1 MKSLISFLFILISV
15 QAYSQTEYTF
25 GDDMMDFVKKDAY
38 KLSYDQLTPDFTG
51 RSLNGFQITLDKARD
66 NANKTYVVLSD
77 ASNQL
82 NKNITLINVL
92 KNSLSNPNSTLSV
105 SQIAE
110 LASAVSFT
118 KELCFKLIQ
127 QQEMTKVS
135 IQNLKSLDKTL
146 DWVSFKNLQLDK
158 VPYFFIMNSIGGTKP
173 DFQMSISLSVSQTE
187 GGQENENSA
196 NMGFFLF
203 DLYRSYVDDKN
214 YKKQAKKY
222 QEALN
227 LLPSKLPADTTCF
240 RIYKTTFES
249 VKKLYQEEHN
259 NLKSHVDSLDQNIN
273 SAYIALQNYKEFFET
288 SLLDDRVKSGFK
300 SLNLNSFSPESS
312 YYISKRAREIMQSRT
327 YVTNL
332 KNQVLY
338 TGKSLGTSITLDN
351 MMEIC
356 KNMTEVINNTKTE
369 PLYLALTNYLDNH
382 LKFFKDN
389 QTFAENLLK
398 NNSETENKAQN
409 KMSISDNLLFSLEN
423 EQILLEEISYTQ
435 INNLKLMS
443 YYDDGLSLAL
453 KWPYSSGSMPVQ
465 ENYATSGS
473 GVWERGTDGAFI
485 RDSRNPGQG
494 QIGKTRTNLMER
506 TKEVEK
512 NSAEARQ
519 IAFSNQAVRNTEII
533 KQNLKV
539 AEVNKNIK
547 ISKTALPKVKL
558 EFDLPT
564 HRWDVLSSVEDRL
577 ISPGSINKQIDWEEN
592 QTKEFLKSETVLWKP
607 GEKDQYQKKSE
618 EYLKYAKALE
628 LATFEGLSKAMLTA
642 ATTMRLDKGGYLKET
657 PNLPAF
663 DIPFIPYLP
672 YVPLDVKRISER
684 SLNYSI
690 IDEKLGDK
698 CLWFKAAT
706 LVTSA
711 GELGLIETVEDIN
724 NNLGN
729 IFSFHPA
736 LHFLKGGNEFLYAGN
751 IQNGTAIINGELT
764 GSFTTPNG
772 KTIMLDGLTGKQLDY
787 ALIEFEQ
794 SKVQEYIG
802 VFRDKNPNIN
812 MISIFAVINSSM
824 QHTLRKEVIKKAMF
838 VGFNF
843 ADYNDRVKL
852 GQRIIDILYENKQK
866 ELIHQNN

>member
-1 MKSLISFLFILISV
+1 MKSLISFLLIIISV

-25 GDDMMDFVKKDAY
+25 GEDMMDFVKKDAY
-38 KLSYDQLTPDFTG
+38 RLSYNQLTPDFTG

-66 NANKTYVVLSD
+66 NANKTYVVLSY
-77 ASNQL
+77 ASSQL
-82 NKNITLINVL
+82 HKNIALINVL
-92 KNSLSNPNSTLSV
+92 KNSLSHPNSTLSV

-110 LASAVSFT
+110 LAAAVSFT
-118 KELCFKLIQ
+118 KDLCFKLTQ
-127 QQEMTKVS
+127 QQELTKVS
-135 IQNLKSLDKTL
+135 IQNLKSLDKAL
-146 DWVSFKNLQLDK
+146 DFVSFKNLQLDK

-187 GGQENENSA
+187 GGQENENA
-196 NMGFFLF
+196 TNMGFFLF

-227 LLPSKLPADTTCF
+227 LLPSKLPSDTTCF
-240 RIYKTTFES
+240 RIYKTTFDS
-249 VKKLYQEEHN
+249 VKKIYQEEHN

-273 SAYIALQNYKEFFET
+273 SAYIALQNYREFFET

-300 SLNLNSFSPESS
+300 SLNLNSFSPESL
-312 YYISKRAREIMQSRT
+312 YYISKRAREIMQSRA

-338 TGKSLGTSITLDN
+338 SNKSLEISIILDN
-351 MMEIC
+351 MKDIC
-356 KNMTEVINNTKTE
+356 KNMVEVINNTKSE
-369 PLYLALTNYLDNH
+369 PLYLALNNYLENH
-382 LKFFKDN
+382 LKFFNDN
-389 QTFAENLLK
+389 KTFAENQLK
-398 NNSETENKAQN
+398 NKTEIENKTENK
-409 KMSISDNLLFSLEN
+409 KSISDQLFFSIEN
-423 EQILLEEISYTQ
+423 EQVLLEERSYTQ
-435 INNLKLMS
+435 NNNLKLMP

-453 KWPYSSGSMPVQ
+453 KWPYSSGSIPVQ

-494 QIGKTRTNLMER
+494 HMGKTRTNLMER

-512 NSAEARQ
+512 NSSEATQ
-519 IAFSNQAVRNTEII
+519 IAFSNQGVRNTEII
-533 KQNLKV
+533 KQNIKV
-539 AEVNKNIK
+539 TQVNKNIK
-547 ISKTALPKVKL
+547 ISKTALPKIKL

-564 HRWDVLSSVEDRL
+564 YKWEVLSSVEDRL
-577 ISPGSINKQIDWEEN
+577 ISPSTIKKQIDWEEN
-592 QTKEFLKSETVLWKP
+592 QTEEFLKSETVLWKP
-607 GEKDQYQKKSE
+607 GEKDQYKNKSK

-628 LATFEGLSKAMLTA
+628 LGGLEGISNAMLNA
-642 ATTMRLDKGGYLKET
+642 ATTMRLEKGGYLNET

-672 YVPLDVKRISER
+672 YVPQDVKRISER
-684 SLNYSI
+684 SINYSI

-698 CLWFKAAT
+698 CLWFRAAA

-711 GELGLIETVEDIN
+711 GELGLIEIVEDIN

-751 IQNGTAIINGELT
+751 IQNGTAIINGEFT

-772 KTIMLDGLTGKQLDY
+772 KTIMLDGLKGKQLDY

-802 VFRDKNPNIN
+802 IFKNNHPDIN

-824 QHTLRKEVIKKAMF
+824 QHKLRREVIRKAMF

-866 ELIHQNN
+866 E